1 MFDWYRNAVLCIAYL
16 ADVEHASDEG
26 EFAQSEW
33 FKRGWTLQEL
43 LAPRLIVFVT
53 QTWHVIGNRGASTY
67 IDCGT
72 HAGPSLE
79 KKLASITSVPEQ
91 VLHDYA
97 TRLNYSTEEK
107 LAWMEGRA
115 TTRPEDMSYALF
127 GIFGVTPGANYG
139 EKHEGARQRLLDA
152 VRSKDNARTH
162 QADRYQRIVGWLA
175 PPDPWTNHS
184 TARQLHES
192 GIGSWLLQSTAY
204 QAWKSS
210 STRHLWMYGKAG
222 CGKTILCSTAIEDV
236 KAYCDNDPHIECA
249 VFYFTFSD
257 ERKQRLPDLLR
268 SLVAQLG
275 WKEPAVSKLQH
286 AFDKPNRS
294 MLGMS
299 ELEDI
304 LLSSFQANRE
314 TFLLID
320 ALDECPE
327 NNDGRYGVVQCLTRL
342 LQRAQNVKVC
352 VTSRELPNI
361 RESMAE
367 LGALPQAIDS
377 HVVDQDIRRYTTKML
392 SLDSRLSRLDR
403 KTTTL
408 IEETISEKANGMFRW
423 AYCQLQEL
431 KKLKATKPKY
441 VKELLHNLPAT
452 LDDTYERILSR
463 IGKMYYEEAF
473 ALLQWLAYAQS
484 PLSLSELV
492 EVTII
497 DVSEDGNV
505 VEDERCAIEDS
516 LEILSELVILQD
528 ADEEGEERE
537 AGGHAE
543 ENQQNHGSDQF
554 PDLEWENSDADRSSI
569 ASHHRRRPDKDMK
582 VRLAHFSVKEYLES
596 TRPEQ
601 RKVLY
606 SSRSG

>member
-1 MFDWYRNAVLCIAYL
+1 MRLLNIDTLKFDEFRDDKRPKYVIASHRWVDGAEVTLQDITKEQNRDKSGYQKIVDFAAYVKQHVPGVQWLWIDTCCIDKTNLPELSESLNLMFDWYRNAALCIAYL

-79 KKLASITSVPEQ
+79 KKLASITSLPEQ

-162 QADRYQRIVGWLA
+162 QADRYQRI
-175 PPDPWTNHS
+175 
-184 TARQLHES
+184 
-192 GIGSWLLQSTAY
+192 
-204 QAWKSS
+204 
-210 STRHLWMYGKAG
+210 
-222 CGKTILCSTAIEDV
+222 
-236 KAYCDNDPHIECA
+236 
-249 VFYFTFSD
+249 
-257 ERKQRLPDLLR
+257 
-268 SLVAQLG
+268 
-275 WKEPAVSKLQH
+275 
-286 AFDKPNRS
+286 
-294 MLGMS
+294 
-299 ELEDI
+299 
-304 LLSSFQANRE
+304 ANRE

-431 KKLKATKPKY
+431 KKLNATKPKY

-463 IGKMYYEEAF
+463 IDIMYYEEAF

-505 VEDERCAIEDS
+505 VEDERGAIEDS

-543 ENQQNHGSDQF
+543 ENHENHGSDQF

-596 TRPEQ
+596 TR
-601 RKVLY
+601 VT
-606 SSRSG
+606 S